1 MREVSVQFGGSIR
14 RTSRV
19 LGQRRASLYYHHRRV
34 NEDSQIQAELTS
46 LAAEHGNW
54 GLGLMYGKIRL
65 EGHLWN
71 RKRVYR
77 NYKALNLNLRKPVK
91 RKKIKRDNPGTLASS
106 SVGEG
111 WSIDFLSDTAI
122 EDKKTRILNVMDECS
137 RKCLLIDAGK
147 TYKAKALVA
156 SLKQLTIDYGKPKYI
171 RCDNG
176 PELISKQLEKFCT
189 KNAIELKFIQPGKPM
204 QNGLIERLN
213 GTVRSECLNLKMFKT
228 ISELQQDL
236 DKWWNIYNFDRPHSA
251 LKGKTPQ
258 MVYKNQGYLQSK
270 VVTT

>member
-19 LGQRRASLYYHHRRV
+19 LGQRRASLYYHHKRV
-34 NEDSQIQAELTS
+34 NEDCQIQAELTR
-46 LAAEHGNW
+46 LAGEHINW

-77 NYKALNLNLRKPVK
+77 NYKALNINLRKPVK
-91 RKKIKRDNPGTLASS
+91 RKKIKRDNPGTLAATCIN
-106 SVGEG
+106 EG
-111 WSIDFLSDTAI
+111 WSIDFLSDTVV
-122 EDKKTRILNVMDECS
+122 EDKKTRILGVMDECS
-137 RKCLLIDAGK
+137 RKCLLIDAEK

-176 PELISKQLEKFCT
+176 PELISKQLEKFCA
-189 KNAIELKFIQPGKPM
+189 KNRIELKFIQPGKPM

-236 DKWWNIYNFDRPHSA
+236 DKWWNSYNFERPHTA
-251 LKGKTPQ
+251 LRGKTPQ
-258 MVYKNQGYLQSK
+258 MVYKNQSYLQSK